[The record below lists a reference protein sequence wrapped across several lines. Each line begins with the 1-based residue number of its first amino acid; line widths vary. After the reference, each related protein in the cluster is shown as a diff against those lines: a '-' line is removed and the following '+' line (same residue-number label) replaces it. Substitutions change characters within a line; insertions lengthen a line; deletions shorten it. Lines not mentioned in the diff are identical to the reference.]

1 MDYWCRR
8 TNGFSENSWGKV
20 IFGYPGG
27 AILPIYD
34 AVHKAEQDGWLKHY
48 MVRHE
53 QGGSHAADGY
63 ARSTG
68 EVGVC
73 FGTSGPGA
81 TNLVTGI
88 ATAKWIQ
95 SPSCSYRSSPKTC
108 YRDRRF
114 QETDIFGITLPI
126 VKHSWVIRD
135 PSDIAKVVSEAFFI
149 ASSGRPGPVLIDIP
163 KDVGQEF
170 FNYRRVMP
178 GEIIPKGFKRNG
190 DINDSDIKKTIKLIE
205 ESERPLL
212 YVGGGAISSGAHD
225 EIRMLANNYQI
236 PVTTTLM
243 GKGAFDE
250 KNK

>member
-1 MDYWCRR
+1 MTLTSRSFSKGSSKNEKPVWITGADALMDSLKIH
-8 TNGFSENSWGKV
+8 GVKV

-88 ATAKWIQ
+88 ATAQMDSVPLVVVTGQVPRPAIG
-95 SPSCSYRSSPKTC
+95 T
-108 YRDRRF
+108 DAF

-126 VKHSWVIRD
+126 VKHLS
-135 PSDIAKVVSEAFFI
+135 
-149 ASSGRPGPVLIDIP
+149 LIHI
-163 KDVGQEF
+163 
-170 FNYRRVMP
+170 
-178 GEIIPKGFKRNG
+178 
-190 DINDSDIKKTIKLIE
+190 
-205 ESERPLL
+205 
-212 YVGGGAISSGAHD
+212 
-225 EIRMLANNYQI
+225 
-236 PVTTTLM
+236 
-243 GKGAFDE
+243 
-250 KNK
+250 

>member
-1 MDYWCRR
+1 MDNWCRC
-8 TNGFSENSWGKV
+8 TNGFFKNSWVKV

-95 SPSCSYRSSPKTC
+95 S
-108 YRDRRF
+108 
-114 QETDIFGITLPI
+114 L
-126 VKHSWVIRD
+126 
-135 PSDIAKVVSEAFFI
+135 
-149 ASSGRPGPVLIDIP
+149 
-163 KDVGQEF
+163 
-170 FNYRRVMP
+170 
-178 GEIIPKGFKRNG
+178 
-190 DINDSDIKKTIKLIE
+190 
-205 ESERPLL
+205 
-212 YVGGGAISSGAHD
+212 
-225 EIRMLANNYQI
+225 
-236 PVTTTLM
+236 
-243 GKGAFDE
+243 
-250 KNK
+250 

>member
-1 MDYWCRR
+1 VTLTSRSFSKGSAKNDNPIWITGAEALMDSLKIH
-8 TNGFSENSWGKV
+8 GVKG

-34 AVHKAEQDGWLKHY
+34 AVHKAEQEGWLKHY

-88 ATAKWIQ
+88 ATAQ
-95 SPSCSYRSSPKTC
+95 MDSVPLVVVTGQVPRSAIGT
-108 YRDRRF
+108 DAF

-170 FNYRRVMP
+170 FNYKRVLP

-190 DINDSDIKKTIKLIE
+190 DINDCDINKAIKLIE
-205 ESERPLL
+205 DSERHLL

-225 EIRMLANNYQI
+225 EI
-236 PVTTTLM
+236 
-243 GKGAFDE
+243 
-250 KNK
+250 

>member
-1 MDYWCRR
+1 MTLASKPLQKGDSDNKDSMWITGAEALMDSLRVH
-8 TNGFSENSWGKV
+8 GVKI

-34 AVHKAEQDGWLKHY
+34 AVHKAEKEGWLKHL

-63 ARSTG
+63 ARATG

-88 ATAKWIQ
+88 ATAQMDSVPLVVVTGQVPRPAIG
-95 SPSCSYRSSPKTC
+95 T
-108 YRDRRF
+108 DAF

-135 PSDIAKVVSEAFFI
+135 PGDIANVVSQAFFI

-170 FNYRRVMP
+170 FNYHRVLP
-178 GEIIPKGFKRNG
+178 GASIP
-190 DINDSDIKKTIKLIE
+190 
-205 ESERPLL
+205 
-212 YVGGGAISSGAHD
+212 
-225 EIRMLANNYQI
+225 
-236 PVTTTLM
+236 
-243 GKGAFDE
+243 
-250 KNK
+250 

>member
-1 MDYWCRR
+1 MTLTSTPLSRGESEKKYPIWITGAEALMDSLKIH
-8 TNGFSENSWGKV
+8 GVKV

-34 AVHKAEQDGWLKHY
+34 AVHKAEKDGWLKHY

-53 QGGSHAADGY
+53 QGGSHADDGY
-63 ARSTG
+63 ARATG

-88 ATAKWIQ
+88 ATAQMDSVPLVIVTGQ
-95 SPSCSYRSSPKTC
+95 VPRPAIGT
-108 YRDRRF
+108 DAF

-135 PSDIAKVVSEAFFI
+135 PADIAKVVSEAFFI

-163 KDVGQEF
+163 KDVGQELSLIHISEPT
-170 FNYRRVMP
+170 RRM
-178 GEIIPKGFKRNG
+178 
-190 DINDSDIKKTIKLIE
+190 
-205 ESERPLL
+205 
-212 YVGGGAISSGAHD
+212 
-225 EIRMLANNYQI
+225 
-236 PVTTTLM
+236 
-243 GKGAFDE
+243 
-250 KNK
+250 